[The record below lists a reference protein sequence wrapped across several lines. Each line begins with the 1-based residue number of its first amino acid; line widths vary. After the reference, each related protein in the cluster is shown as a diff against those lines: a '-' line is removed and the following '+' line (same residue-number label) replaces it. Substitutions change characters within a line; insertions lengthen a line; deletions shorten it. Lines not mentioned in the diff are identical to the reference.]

1 MNSENFKYYLQRGC
15 NFVVNQ
21 KSDGCQH
28 SIWSTVFDLYNET
41 FGTGQDKL
49 SQ

>member
-1 MNSENFKYYLQRGC
+1 MNSENFKYYLHRG
-15 NFVVNQ
+15 Q